1 VNDQPTSQLAPIS
14 KMQVFREWVAAILSI
29 IVILGAFS
37 MIAAAFYQY
46 ARVKDLLLFINPLL
60 GVIIGYYFNKVSSD
74 LRAETAEMAARTASV
89 TA

>member
-1 VNDQPTSQLAPIS
+1 
-14 KMQVFREWVAAILSI
+14 
-29 IVILGAFS
+29 